1 MLRAA
6 FSLTA
11 SFYIFAALLLPAV
24 WLAGLH
30 LTLGTWWGLYA
41 VTEIACLGLPLALA
55 LWVLVWRPAAQ
66 IQRVLPSRLV
76 ASTAMGLV
84 PLFGFLVIPVGCFV
98 SLPGSTGVI
107 AGVSVFAASALAA
120 FGYWQYARTR

>member
-1 MLRAA
+1 MLRAV
-6 FSLTA
+6 FSLAA
-11 SFYIFAALLLPAV
+11 SCYIFAALLLPAM
-24 WLAGLH
+24 WLARLH
-30 LTLGTWWGLYA
+30 PTLATWWGLYA

-66 IQRVLPSRLV
+66 IQQVPPSRLA

-98 SLPGSTGVI
+98 SLPGSTGAI
-107 AGVSVFAASALAA
+107 AGCSVFGASALAA
-120 FGYWQYARTR
+120 IGYWQYARTR